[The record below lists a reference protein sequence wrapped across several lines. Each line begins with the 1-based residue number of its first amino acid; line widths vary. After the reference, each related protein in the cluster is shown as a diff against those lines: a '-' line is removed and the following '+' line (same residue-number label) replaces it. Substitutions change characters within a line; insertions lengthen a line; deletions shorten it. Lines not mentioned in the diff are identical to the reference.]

1 MRAFVSLA
9 LVALGL
15 AFVFLGYAALQ
26 ERAKASMAANA
37 AAVDDLIALAEK
49 R

>member
-15 AFVFLGYAALQ
+15 TLAFLAYGALQ
-26 ERAKASMAANA
+26 ERAEASLAANA
-37 AAVDDLIALAEK
+37 AAADQLIALAE
-49 R
+49 RR